1 MVRLCH
7 RSNTIST
14 DFHDQNMNGAIIDMS
29 NVLSKFITIGMSLWD
44 VILWSTWNTANV
56 IKRPD
61 LEHINPG
68 SKADVAVFSIRKG
81 NFGYT
86 DVRRNRNNGTEKLEA

>member
-1 MVRLCH
+1 M
-7 RSNTIST
+7 
-14 DFHDQNMNGAIIDMS
+14 
-29 NVLSKFITIGMSLWD
+29 
-44 VILWSTWNTANV
+44 

-61 LEHINPG
+61 LGHIGLG

-86 DVRRNRNNGTEKLEA
+86 DVRRNRIKSTEKLEAELTIWTNSVGSY